1 MAGNKEKNN
10 NPLPGFGFGFGFVG
24 GERKGVMSWYNYTF
38 QFTHQGVEC
47 GGEERGRDGEVGG
60 GEEESCG
67 GGREHSRA
75 LLRTCIAES
84 RVAGSGG
91 VRESSLRD
99 GRRGR
104 VGLGRTGL

>member
-10 NPLPGFGFGFGFVG
+10 NLLPGFGFGCGFVG
-24 GERKGVMSWYNYTF
+24 GERKGVMSWYNTF
-38 QFTHQGVEC
+38 QLTHQGVEL

>member
-1 MAGNKEKNN
+1 MAGNKQKNN
-10 NPLPGFGFGFGFVG
+10 NPLLGFGFVG
-24 GERKGVMSWYNYTF
+24 GERKSVMSWYNTF
-38 QFTHQGVEC
+38 EFTHQGVEF
-47 GGEERGRDGEVGG
+47 GGEERGRDGEVGGG

-75 LLRTCIAES
+75 FLRTCIAES

-91 VRESSLRD
+91 VRESSIRD

-104 VGLGRTGL
+104 VGIGQTGL